1 MANQTLDSPIIS
13 IIIPVYNVAEFLP
26 ECLESI
32 IPQITPE
39 CELIVVNDGST
50 DASTSVIEEYK
61 GRYPWLTFISQPNAG
76 LSAARNTG
84 MANAK
89 GLYYWF
95 LDSDDYVETH
105 AVKTLLQAIAD
116 DPDVDILR
124 FGFTLFNSDT
134 GAATEVHTFDK
145 QSKIDSNL
153 YFADHELMFQAWS
166 GIYRAKFLE
175 KINLIFP
182 AGKIYEDVPFNL
194 EAYSSHASM
203 AVISDSL
210 YRYRIREGSLLRS
223 RGSLK
228 KVESVQYILEV
239 CDKIIARS
247 AHNISDVALAV
258 KKKLDY
264 TYLYIDQLTALEEL
278 SDQEKWRR
286 FKNLNHSIPLLKSD
300 TPGLIY
306 SKFLLKYFPSL
317 FYHKR
322 RKTLL
327 G

>member
-1 MANQTLDSPIIS
+1 MKKLS

-26 ECLESI
+26 ECLDSI
-32 IPQITPE
+32 IPQITEE
-39 CELIVVNDGST
+39 CELIIVNDGST
-50 DASTSVIEEYK
+50 DASASVIEEYQ
-61 GRYPWLTFISQPNAG
+61 GRYPWLTYISQPNAG

-89 GLYYWF
+89 GQYFWF
-95 LDSDDYVETH
+95 VDSDDYVEAH
-105 AVKTLLQAIAD
+105 AVKTLLDALANN
-116 DPDVDILR
+116 PGVDLLR
-124 FGFTLFNSDT
+124 FGYTLFNSDT
-134 GAATEVHTFDK
+134 GAAVEVHTYAE
-145 QSKIDSNL
+145 QAKIDSNL

-175 KINLIFP
+175 KLNLIFP
-182 AGKIYEDVPFNL
+182 PDKIYEDVPFNL
-194 EAYSSHASM
+194 EAYSSHANM
-203 AVISDSL
+203 AVISDAL

-247 AHNISDVALAV
+247 AHNIADAALAV

-278 SDQEKWRR
+278 SDQEKWNR
-286 FKNLNHSIPLLKSD
+286 FKNVNHSIPLLKRD

-306 SKFLLKYFPSL
+306 SKLLLKFFPSL